1 MQDQLSRLTAVWAWR
16 RRTATLDSLDPSKA
30 DGSRVQRYRDIVG
43 VREMGPVGFLVF
55 FLV

>member
-43 VREMGPVGFLVF
+43 VREMGPVGFLV
-55 FLV
+55 LV